1 MTPPPFQKPIE
12 IPTPPVGDWIVQ
24 PKLDG
29 VAAAYSSGKLW
40 SRSGKI
46 FPSASFSHILKHMA
60 AFNLAGPIYGELWHP
75 DKTLQE
81 INGLCNHHRISTDPV
96 PLAFVVYDYYD
107 TLQPTAGYERR
118 MAALLSMDLFKRS
131 GAPVWYI
138 MDPPACTSGAVD
150 GLIYRAPRGIF
161 ITGRPTP
168 NIRKLK
174 DRAELDATVTGCEY
188 GERGTKL
195 EGMVSAL
202 HCLTPA
208 GVQFSVYSGLT
219 FDHSTWYKE
228 RLPAKVKIKYQ
239 RLSDAGAPLSPVFL
253 EEIE

>member
-12 IPTPPVGDWIVQ
+12 ITAPPAGDWIVQ

-46 FPSASFSHILKHMA
+46 FPSASFSHIIRELGA
-60 AFNLAGPIYGELWHP
+60 AHRNIDDYAIYGELWSP
-75 DKTLQE
+75 DYTLQE
-81 INGLCNHHRISTDPV
+81 INGMCNHHRIEQTPV
-96 PLAFVVYDYYD
+96 PLLFIIYDYFD
-107 TLQPTAGYERR
+107 RRQPHAGYTTRLKEC
-118 MAALLSMDLFKRS
+118 ADFRS
-131 GAPVWYI
+131 AQFVYFIGC
-138 MDPPACTSGAVD
+138 PPPYSSSATD
-150 GLIYRAPRGIF
+150 GTIYRAPRGIF
-161 ITGRPTP
+161 IAGRPTP

-174 DRAELDATVTGCEY
+174 NRAELDATVTGCDY
-188 GERGTKL
+188 GARGTKL

-202 HCLTPA
+202 RCRTPA
-208 GVQFSVYSGLT
+208 GVPFSVYSGLT
-219 FDHSTWYKE
+219 FNHSTWYKE

-239 RLSDAGAPLSPVFL
+239 RLSDDGAPLSPVFL

>member
-1 MTPPPFQKPIE
+1 MFPPFQKPIE
-12 IPTPPVGDWIVQ
+12 ITTPPSGDWIIQ

-46 FPSASFSHILKHMA
+46 FPSASFSHIIKDLKHIG
-60 AFNLAGPIYGELWHP
+60 FTGIVYGELWHP
-75 DKTLQE
+75 DMTLQE
-81 INGLCNHHRISTDPV
+81 INGLCNHHRTEQTPV
-96 PLAFVVYDYYD
+96 PLIFVMYDYYD
-107 TLQPTAGYERR
+107 ALQPVMGYARR
-118 MAALLSMDLFKRS
+118 MEWADYIVQTDNIRMIGNLPS
-131 GAPVWYI
+131 GHLEAF
-138 MDPPACTSGAVD
+138 D
-150 GLIYRAPRGIF
+150 GMIYRAPRGIF
-161 ITGRPTP
+161 IAGRPTP

-174 DRAELDATVTGCEY
+174 NRAELDATVTGCDY
-188 GERGTKL
+188 GARGTKL